1 MVLVSELKVFR
12 FVSLLTT
19 FNTTTPHTIMSAEVS
34 PSPPPSLSIRSP
46 SSSRTSLD
54 APASNTSTLS
64 RPANARRNRAALRDY
79 YGIKSSREDSNSN
92 DGALPTAQQQTP
104 TILSELDRD
113 GFEAGTYVKNL
124 LERESLENVL
134 KVEGAL
140 VNEIRG
146 LDGERKALVYDNYSK
161 LIAATDTIQM
171 VMHLRRSIAF
181 TNSQSSRCAQ
191 TWILSRLPLRRSH
204 PQYHTLLRRLQ
215 LFRKSWLNMPHP
227 PNTRIPTEEPSKY
240 KQCDGFWMLLTV
252 FAICSIMIARQML
265 KMSGLSSRTCSI
277 NGNVSKARRR
287 SNGNVSRH
295 SVQRKTAHPL
305 EQDDS
310 SATCRRLSRRLDLR
324 EKGTLK
330 NR

>member
-1 MVLVSELKVFR
+1 
-12 FVSLLTT
+12 
-19 FNTTTPHTIMSAEVS
+19 MSAEAS

-54 APASNTSTLS
+54 APASNTTTLS

-79 YGIKSSREDSNSN
+79 YGIKSSREDSNTT
-92 DGALPTAQQQTP
+92 DGAPQTAQQQSP

-113 GFEAGTYVKNL
+113 GFEAGTFVKNL

-161 LIAATDTIQM
+161 LIAATDTIQK
-171 VMHLRRSIAF
+171 VRHLWRSIAF
-181 TNSQSSRCAQ
+181 TNPQPSRCAQ
-191 TWILSRLPLRRSH
+191 TWILSRLPLRRLH

-227 PNTRIPTEEPSKY
+227 PIARIPTEEPRKY
-240 KQCDGFWMLLTV
+240 KQCDGFWMLLAV
-252 FAICSIMIARQML
+252 FAICSIMIAEQML
-265 KMSGLSSRTCSI
+265 KMSGLSSRTYSI
-277 NGNVSKARRR
+277 NGKVSKARPR

-310 SATCRRLSRRLDLR
+310 SANASTPEPTTWLA
-324 EKGTLK
+324 
-330 NR
+330 

>member
-1 MVLVSELKVFR
+1 
-12 FVSLLTT
+12 
-19 FNTTTPHTIMSAEVS
+19 MSAEVS

-92 DGALPTAQQQTP
+92 DGTPPTAQQQTP
-104 TILSELDRD
+104 TILSELDGD

-161 LIAATDTIQM
+161 LIAATDTIQK
-171 VMHLRRSIAF
+171 VMHLRPSIAF
-181 TNSQSSRCAQ
+181 
-191 TWILSRLPLRRSH
+191 H
-204 PQYHTLLRRLQ
+204 
-215 LFRKSWLNMPHP
+215 
-227 PNTRIPTEEPSKY
+227 
-240 KQCDGFWMLLTV
+240 
-252 FAICSIMIARQML
+252 
-265 KMSGLSSRTCSI
+265 
-277 NGNVSKARRR
+277 
-287 SNGNVSRH
+287 
-295 SVQRKTAHPL
+295 
-305 EQDDS
+305 
-310 SATCRRLSRRLDLR
+310 
-324 EKGTLK
+324 
-330 NR
+330 